1 MRRAAAELREDE
13 ILGDAERA
21 VAPRVM
27 LDGRVLGGLRG
38 LAAEVAIYS
47 CARQVSMRTREMLD
61 LAGESLQT
69 VCSFILCAETQ

>member
-13 ILGDAERA
+13 VLGDAERA

-27 LDGRVLGGLRG
+27 LDGRILGGLRG
-38 LAAEVAIYS
+38 PAEVAIYS

-61 LAGESLQT
+61 LAGESLQS
-69 VCSFILCAETQ
+69 VRLFYSLC